1 MTFTKPVTSLTYP
14 DIEGLTSSGE
24 AESVVLD
31 YKATIAGSDRDK
43 AELAKDV
50 SAFANSEG
58 GFIIVGVEESRGKPV
73 HPPAGVDRMLGQ
85 QKVEEWIDQVIASN
99 ISPRVPITMRVID
112 HADDPNRCL
121 VVVYAAVSPRA
132 PHMVTAEGDNRYYRR
147 YFKRQQYQSLP
158 AEEYEV
164 RELFHRSSRM
174 RDEVEALMASRGFA
188 HLSYAEYGANEF
200 SRRLTLDR
208 QESDGNWKVSKGE
221 SLVLFT
227 SCPEVLTPRQVP
239 VVGNDEFWAWM
250 DSSLRLYPPVG
261 RFIPHE
267 TARPVSHGGLFFTRH
282 SGRDADAAFWNQYL
296 YLHDTGYVEMGF
308 SGAIVLNGVTAFP
321 LTTIVARYWQFV
333 RFTRD
338 LYKRYSI
345 LWPAQVSVHL
355 RQCMDA
361 VLYQLGK
368 GWREPF
374 DSFGSEYRPRC
385 MDNNMFTGVT
395 FPNPDTPEEMIEDSV
410 RQVAT
415 DIDYAFGHRGSR
427 AFGNP
432 KSDPEQSLQVGLVDR
447 SYW

>member
-1 MTFTKPVTSLTYP
+1 MTFTKPVTSLTYS

-31 YKATIAGSDRDK
+31 YKATIAGLNRDK

-50 SAFANSEG
+50 SAFANSQG
-58 GFIIVGVEESRGKPV
+58 GFIIIGVEESRAKPV

-85 QKVEEWIDQVIASN
+85 QKVEEWIDQVVASN
-99 ISPRVPITMRVID
+99 ISPRVPITMQVID

-132 PHMVTAEGDNRYYRR
+132 PHMVTTEGDNRYYRR

-188 HLSYAEYGANEF
+188 NLSYAEYGLNEF
-200 SRRLTLDR
+200 SRRLTLTR
-208 QESDGNWKVSKGE
+208 REKDGNYQLSRGE
-221 SLVLFT
+221 SLILFT
-227 SCPEVLTPRQVP
+227 SCPEVITPRQVP
-239 VVGNDEFWAWM
+239 VSNEEFWAWM
-250 DSSLRLYPPVG
+250 DSNVRKYPPVG
-261 RFIPHE
+261 GFVPYE
-267 TARPVSHGGLFFTRH
+267 TARPVSHGALFFTRY
-282 SGRDADAAFWNQYL
+282 GARDSEPEAWAQYL
-296 YLHDTGYVEMGF
+296 YVHDTGYVEMGI
-308 SGAIVLNGVTAFP
+308 GGVVVYDGVTAFP
-321 LTTIVARYWQFV
+321 LTSIIARYWQFV
-333 RFTRD
+333 RFTKD

-345 LWPAQVSVHL
+345 LWPAQVDVHL
-355 RQCMDA
+355 RQTTNA
-361 VLYQLGK
+361 VLHQLGK

-374 DSFGSEYRPRC
+374 DAVGMDYRPRC
-385 MDNNMFTGVT
+385 MDHHLVIGVT
-395 FPNPDTPEEMIEDSV
+395 FPNPDTPEEMIEEYV

-447 SYW
+447 SHW